1 MLDRMLE
8 PQFWVAVVEIVW
20 IDLVLSGDNAV
31 VIAMACRDLPRRQ
44 RRLGMVI
51 GAGSA
56 AALLVLFTIV
66 VSVVIQL
73 PWLRLVAAC
82 ALIAIAI
89 KLLGPQAH
97 GGPDAPRAAEGLW
110 RAVWL
115 VVAADVIMSL
125 DNAVAVAAIANG
137 RYLLLGLGLAISI
150 PIVVAGSAI
159 VLALIE
165 RFPIIVW
172 LGGAMLGWVAGALFV
187 SDPEVGPR
195 VQALVSA
202 IFGADSLAALDAF
215 AQRTGWEPVELA
227 FSLFAALIVV
237 VAGALW
243 RGAGADR
250 HVS

>member
-1 MLDRMLE
+1 MLERMLE
-8 PQFWVAVVEIVW
+8 PQFWGAVVEIVW

-44 RRLGMVI
+44 RRHGMII

-56 AALLVLFTIV
+56 AALLVLFTVV
-66 VSVVIQL
+66 VSVLIQL

-89 KLLGPQAH
+89 RLLGPQAH
-97 GGPDAPRAAEGLW
+97 EGPDAPHAAEGLW

-115 VVAADVIMSL
+115 VVAADLVMSL

-137 RYLLLGLGLAISI
+137 RYILLGLGLAISI

-159 VLALIE
+159 VLALID

-172 LGGAMLGWVAGALFV
+172 LGGAMMGWVAGELVV
-187 SDPEVGPR
+187 SDPAVGPR
-195 VQALVSA
+195 VQALVPA
-202 IFGADSLAALDAF
+202 IFGADSLAALHAF
-215 AQRTGWEPVELA
+215 AQRTGWEPIELA

-237 VAGALW
+237 VAGVLW
-243 RGAGADR
+243 RRAGADQ
-250 HVS
+250 SAS